1 MMETAIWTVLAVGVM
16 VGMFA
21 ACVIAVALGVRWL
34 EGVLA
39 RRGRKQAG

>member
-1 MMETAIWTVLAVGVM
+1 MALAVWTVLALAAL

-21 ACVIAVALGVRWL
+21 ACVIVVAAGIRVL

-39 RRGRKQAG
+39 KRREKAAPV

>member
-1 MMETAIWTVLAVGVM
+1 MEKAIWTVLATGAL

-21 ACVIAVALGVRWL
+21 ACVIVVTVGVRWL

-39 RRGRKQAG
+39 RRRG